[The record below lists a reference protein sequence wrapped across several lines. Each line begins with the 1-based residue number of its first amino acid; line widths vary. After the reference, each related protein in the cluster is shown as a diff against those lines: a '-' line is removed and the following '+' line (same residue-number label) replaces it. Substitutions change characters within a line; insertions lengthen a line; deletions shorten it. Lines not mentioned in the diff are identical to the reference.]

1 MGDPFALVVHRACGR
16 FRSISSQ
23 CSPRLL
29 TAEIRIGAMLTR
41 ASGHSLHAAMDGM
54 L

>member
-1 MGDPFALVVHRACGR
+1 MRTLPFDVVAG
-16 FRSISSQ
+16 
-23 CSPRLL
+23 SPRLL